1 MSHPMTSI
9 DRSDDA
15 DADASALAAYVDA
28 YGNGADHGMA
38 LDIAIK
44 AWNACRPAI
53 DATSARTR
61 VMRLLDLHA
70 DEIGDRF
77 GGSSCGSN
85 APRRRRKPSAGTT

>member
-15 DADASALAAYVDA
+15 AADASALTAYLDA

-38 LDIAIK
+38 LDVAVK
-44 AWNACRPAI
+44 AWNARCPAI

-70 DEIGDRF
+70 DEIGDRL
-77 GGSSCGSN
+77 GGPARGSKV
-85 APRRRRKPSAGTT
+85 PRQRRKPSAGIT